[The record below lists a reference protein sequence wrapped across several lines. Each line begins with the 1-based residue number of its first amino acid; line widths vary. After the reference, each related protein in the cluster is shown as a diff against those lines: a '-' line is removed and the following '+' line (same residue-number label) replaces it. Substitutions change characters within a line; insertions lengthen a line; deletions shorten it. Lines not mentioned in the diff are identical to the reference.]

1 MNKIVQAVY
10 SKHKE
15 INNEAVTADKR
26 NESGSESLMGTMPI
40 PLLIIKTSIPL
51 IISLL
56 VNNLYNLVDSIFV
69 SRVNE
74 DALTGISL
82 AAPLQMIMISLGCG
96 LAVGLNAMVSKAMGE
111 KKREEVKKTVSAA
124 IVMAFGAYLINAV
137 VCLLIAVPYFRWQ
150 AGGNEQI
157 AQYGIAY
164 IRICMLFSFG
174 QMIQWV
180 FDRLLIATGKST
192 LFLATLGTASIVNVI
207 LDPILIFGYFGFP
220 AMGTAGAAIA
230 TVTGQLAGGLLG
242 IYLNMNRNKEI
253 PIHFTLHISRK
264 HVVNILKVGIPTAI
278 MQGIMS
284 VMGIF
289 INTILYRFSS
299 TVVAIYGILLKVQNI
314 AQIGVQGMNNSLI
327 PIIAYNYG
335 AKKQKRI
342 HETIR
347 CAFIFAVII
356 MTVVTIILELIPEQI
371 LLLFDA
377 SEQML
382 RFGIPA
388 VRIMSLS
395 FFVSCVGI
403 IFAAMFQ
410 GFGNG
415 KYSMYLAFKL
425 QVILLIPILLVG
437 AYTNNLTVIWFG
449 FVIAE
454 ALSIPFGLLLFKKIK
469 RTIFV
474 TVK

>member
-1 MNKIVQAVY
+1 M
-10 SKHKE
+10 
-15 INNEAVTADKR
+15 NNE
-26 NESGSESLMGTMPI
+26 SIMGII
-40 PLLIIKTSIPL
+40 PVPRLIIKTSIPL

-69 SRVNE
+69 ARVSE

-82 AAPLQMIMISLGCG
+82 AAPLQMIMIALGCG

-111 KKREEVKKTVSAA
+111 KKREEVKKTTSAA
-124 IVMAFGAYLINAV
+124 IVMAFGAYLINV
-137 VCLLIAVPYFRWQ
+137 IVCLLVVNPYFAWQ
-150 AGGNEQI
+150 TGGNEAI
-157 AQYGIAY
+157 ARYGTSY
-164 IRICMLFSFG
+164 IQICMLFSFG

-207 LDPILIFGYFGFP
+207 LDPILIFGYFGLP

-242 IYLNMNRNKEI
+242 IYLNIKRNQEI
-253 PIHFTLHISRK
+253 PIHFTLHIQKRY
-264 HVVNILKVGIPTAI
+264 VVNILKVGIPTAI

-289 INTILYRFSS
+289 INTILYQFSS
-299 TVVAIYGILLKVQNI
+299 TAVAIYGILLKVQNL
-314 AQIGVQGMNNSLI
+314 AQIGVQGMNNGLI

-335 AKKQKRI
+335 AKKEKRI

-347 CAFIFAVII
+347 CAFIYAVII
-356 MTVVTIILELIPEQI
+356 MTVILIVLEFIPDRI
-371 LLLFDA
+371 LMLFDA
-377 SEQML
+377 SDQML
-382 RFGIPA
+382 KLGIPA
-388 VRIMSLS
+388 VRIMSVS
-395 FFVSCVGI
+395 FFVSSIGI
-403 IFAAMFQ
+403 IFAAIFQ

-415 KYSMYLAFKL
+415 NYSMYLAFMR
-425 QVILLIPILLVG
+425 QVILLIPILLTG
-437 AYTNNLTVIWFG
+437 AFMGNITVIWYG

-454 ALSIPFGLLLFKKIK
+454 ALSIPYGIWLYRKIK
-469 RTIFV
+469 RSTITPMSEHLPEV
-474 TVK
+474 AEAL